1 MVNPHARIICEVAV
15 GQNVGQLG
23 QKCFS
28 EPYVRAVISIKI
40 LDPRPGVREPG
51 TGYFF
56 RSMTVCIT
64 LMIIA
69 SLHI

>member
-1 MVNPHARIICEVAV
+1 MCEVTV
-15 GQNVGQLG
+15 GQSVGQLG
-23 QKCFS
+23 QKCFTWMI

-51 TGYFF
+51 TRYFF
-56 RSMTVCIT
+56 RSMTVCLT
-64 LMIIA
+64 YFYSMIIA

>member
-1 MVNPHARIICEVAV
+1 MCEVAV
-15 GQNVGQLG
+15 GQSVGQLG
-23 QKCFS
+23 QKCFTWMV
-28 EPYVRAVISIKI
+28 EPYIRAVISIKI
-40 LDPRPGVREPG
+40 LEPRPGVQEPG

-64 LMIIA
+64 YFYSMIIA